1 MNPSDLVAAI
11 SNSLTQIDNTLASG
25 TPPFSS
31 PQWQQL
37 FALRKH
43 LDDQQRTLIQSA
55 IAADDATFQEA
66 AGNVVTA
73 TASLTAAITQQA
85 RIDSI
90 INVVAQIASTLDTV
104 LKSI

>member
-31 PQWQQL
+31 AQWQQL

-55 IAADDATFQEA
+55 IVADDATFQEA
-66 AGNVVTA
+66 AGDAVTA
-73 TASLTAAITQQA
+73 TAALTAAINQQA